1 MRVQM
6 MRIRYMRMYVP
17 QGLVAV
23 QVTMLSYWHVHMGVQ
38 MVPIIMR
45 MGVLMFKGLVVMFM
59 SM

>member
-6 MRIRYMRMYVP
+6 MRIRYMRMYMP

-23 QVTMLSYWHVHMGVQ
+23 QVTMLAYRRVLVGVQ
-38 MVPIIMR
+38 MMPVIMR
-45 MGVLMFKGLVVMFM
+45 MGVLVFKGFVVMFM